1 MFTDNFAVYSRGD
14 TLHIKEIR
22 AFVLEENGKKS
33 VVATYCDIT
42 DQKRKEMQII
52 LERQKLNRALLNVYP
67 VLLSLNVTQNEVTMI
82 SNETTNEYLNLTT
95 NVMSN
100 AVLDIAMHLHPVKRC
115 NKRISIIRM

>member
-1 MFTDNFAVYSRGD
+1 M
-14 TLHIKEIR
+14 
-22 AFVLEENGKKS
+22 LEENGKKS

-100 AVLDIAMHLHPVKRC
+100 AVLDIAMHLHPDDRDSFIATFDRECLHREFANGKTEIAMEFRQG
-115 NKRISIIRM
+115 R